1 MFNTLADNISRNTR
15 PPTLHAVLF
24 CTVYGESKPA
34 VLILYIFLP
43 HFTTCIIP
51 IMETTEKITRCTAI
65 IQNPVFIRNAI
76 NYGVAKKKYCSS
88 SFSTHNVYH
97 NTITKICI
105 DIYRLRLIL
114 KLIFNTIWNNKTKH
128 LLFIIIQS
136 S

>member
-76 NYGVAKKKYCSS
+76 NYGFAKKKYCSS

-97 NTITKICI
+97 NTITKNMHRHLQITFNI
-105 DIYRLRLIL
+105 KADI
-114 KLIFNTIWNNKTKH
+114 
-128 LLFIIIQS
+128 
-136 S
+136 